1 MSIYT
6 TYLAET
12 HFICSLACSK
22 YLVEN
27 KQQKVTLVGTRLK
40 TSAFFMTRPK
50 IVINILKCDLLSG
63 LLTDLGG
70 VSCMRDSDEYEEF

>member
-40 TSAFFMTRPK
+40 TSAFFYDQAK
-50 IVINILKCDLLSG
+50 N
-63 LLTDLGG
+63 
-70 VSCMRDSDEYEEF
+70 SDQHTKM